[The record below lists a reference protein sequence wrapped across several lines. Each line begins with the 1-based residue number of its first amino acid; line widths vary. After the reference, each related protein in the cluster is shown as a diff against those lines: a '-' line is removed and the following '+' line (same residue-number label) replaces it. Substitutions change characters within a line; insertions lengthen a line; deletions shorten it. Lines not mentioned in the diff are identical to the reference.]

1 MFTAQP
7 PCRSSRSSVAVM
19 GSMYEDR
26 DPGTPS
32 TDGHAPDSPSEYSEA
47 VELRKEAWVMAL
59 YVAVCLLA
67 ALAAV
72 AEKASDGHV
81 RAIGIVW
88 GTTIGLA
95 LAHAFAFRVSAR
107 IVAQGRIRRSD
118 ADVVLA
124 QLAGAAGVA
133 VLATIPI
140 VLWPA
145 TAEFDVVRGALA
157 LFISFVGF
165 AVARSSGA
173 GRTRALLYGATLL
186 VAAVT
191 IAVVK
196 NILSGH

>member
-1 MFTAQP
+1 
-7 PCRSSRSSVAVM
+7 M
-19 GSMYEDR
+19 GSMFEDR

-32 TDGHAPDSPSEYSEA
+32 TDDHPPGAPSEGSEA

-72 AEKASDGHV
+72 AEEASDGHV
-81 RAIGIVW
+81 RALGIVW

-118 ADVVLA
+118 ANVVLA

-140 VLWPA
+140 LLWPA
-145 TAEFDVVRGALA
+145 TAELDVVRWTLA
-157 LFISFVGF
+157 LFISVVGF
-165 AVARSSGA
+165 EVARSSGA
-173 GRTRALLYGATLL
+173 GRARSVFYGTTLL